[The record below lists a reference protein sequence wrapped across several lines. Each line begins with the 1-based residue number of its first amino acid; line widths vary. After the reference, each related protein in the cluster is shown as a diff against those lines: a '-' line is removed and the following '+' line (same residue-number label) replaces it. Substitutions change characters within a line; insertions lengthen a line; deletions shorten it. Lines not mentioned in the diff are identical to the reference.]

1 MHELRV
7 LCRVVTYDPA
17 THSVLLVRNRDQKWW
32 CAPGGGWDHTQET
45 ILECAKR
52 ETLEETGVQVNI
64 IKLLY
69 VQTLHIKK
77 QNSTWLEQFWLAEP
91 AGSTEVQQGHI
102 DQHGVVDEARW
113 FSKEGMQAITVY
125 PEVLNATFWGVVA
138 GVIQEKDRYLGHFF
152 L

>member
-1 MHELRV
+1 MHDLRV

-17 THSVLLVRNRDQKWW
+17 THSILLVRNRDQKWW
-32 CAPGGGWDHTQET
+32 CAPGGGWDHAQET

-52 ETLEETGVQVNI
+52 EALEETGVQVNI

-69 VQTLHIKK
+69 VQTLYIKK
-77 QNSTWLEQFWLAEP
+77 QDSTWFEQFWLAEP
-91 AGSTEVQQGHI
+91 DGNTEVPQGHI

-113 FSKEGMQAITVY
+113 FNKEEVQTITAY
-125 PEVLNATFWGVVA
+125 PEILKTTFWDVVA
-138 GVIQEKDRYLGHFF
+138 GVIQEKNRYLGHFV

>member
-1 MHELRV
+1 MYELKV

-17 THSVLLVRNRDQKWW
+17 THSILLVRNRDQKWW
-32 CAPGGGWDHTQET
+32 CAPGGGWDHAQET

-52 ETLEETGVQVNI
+52 EAFEETGVQVNI
-64 IKLLY
+64 VKLLY

-77 QNSTWLEQFWLAEP
+77 QDSIWLEQFWLAEP
-91 AGSTEVQQGHI
+91 AGSIEVPQGHI

-113 FSKEGMQAITVY
+113 FSKEEVQTITAY
-125 PEVLNATFWGVVA
+125 PEILKIIFWDVVA
-138 GVIQEKDRYLGHFF
+138 GVIQEKNRYLGHFV

>member
-1 MHELRV
+1 MHDLRV
-7 LCRVVTYDPA
+7 LCRVVTYDPV
-17 THSVLLVRNRDQKWW
+17 THSILLVRNRGQKWW
-32 CAPGGGWDHTQET
+32 CAPGGGWDHAQET

-52 ETLEETGVQVNI
+52 EALEETGVQVNI

-77 QNSTWLEQFWLAEP
+77 QDSTWLEQFWLAEP
-91 AGSTEVQQGHI
+91 AGNTEVPQGHI

-113 FSKEGMQAITVY
+113 FNKEEVQTITAY
-125 PEVLNATFWGVVA
+125 PEILKTTFWDVVA
-138 GVIQEKDRYLGHFF
+138 GVIQEKNRYLGHFV

>member
-1 MHELRV
+1 MYELRV

-17 THSVLLVRNRDQKWW
+17 THSILLVRNRDQKWW
-32 CAPGGGWDHTQET
+32 CAPGGGWDHAQET

-52 ETLEETGVQVNI
+52 EALEETGVQVNI

-77 QNSTWLEQFWLAEP
+77 QDSTWLEQFWLAEP
-91 AGSTEVQQGHI
+91 ARSTEVPQGHI

-113 FSKEGMQAITVY
+113 FSKGEVQTITVY
-125 PEVLNATFWGVVA
+125 PEVLNTTFWDVVV
-138 GVIQEKDRYLGHFF
+138 GVIQERDRYLGHFV